1 MNTPICDFVKG
12 YSQGDFSRLH
22 MPGHKGQ
29 GPLGCEGLDITEISG
44 ADSLYQ
50 ASGIIAESEANTRA
64 LFNSGATFFAT
75 EGSSQ
80 CIRALLYLAVLAQG
94 PGDRPPLVLAG
105 RNAHQS
111 LISAAALLDL
121 ELAWLWPEAAD
132 FTLCACP
139 ISRAGLEQALAGLD
153 RPPAAVFLTS
163 PDYLGGLLDIKAL
176 AEVCHSRGIPLL
188 VDNAHGAYL
197 HFLEQPAH
205 PLDLGA
211 DACADSAHKTLP
223 VLTGGAYLQI
233 GNSAPPVFAQ
243 AARRTLALFG
253 STSPSYLILQSLDQA
268 NRFLAGEGPAQI
280 RQTAAQVA
288 GLKSRLALAG
298 WEILPGEAL
307 KLTLRGRPHGYSGGA
322 LAEQL
327 RQDRVEA
334 EYWDP
339 DHLTLMFST
348 GNQTLD
354 YQRIGAALGRLP
366 KKAPLARPWLAL
378 PRPERCLSPRAALF
392 SPAETVAAEAA
403 VGRVLVAPSTGCPPA
418 VPVAVSG
425 ERIGPEA
432 AAIFRY
438 YGTERLVVLKE
449 NGERICARG

>member
-1 MNTPICDFVKG
+1 MTPLTEAVEAYLAKG
-12 YSQGDFSRLH
+12 LARFH
-22 MPGHKGQ
+22 MPGHKGRAA
-29 GPLGCEGLDITEISG
+29 GLFDQVSEYDVTEVKG
-44 ADSLYQ
+44 TDSLYECKEAIRETERQYAALYESGDCLLSAGGSTLCIQ
-50 ASGIIAESEANTRA
+50 AMLATA
-64 LFNSGATFFAT
+64 L
-75 EGSSQ
+75 
-80 CIRALLYLAVLAQG
+80 R
-94 PGDRPPLVLAG
+94 PGEKFLIG
-105 RNAHQS
+105 RNCHSSAVN
-111 LISAAALLDL
+111 AAALCGF
-121 ELAWLWPEAAD
+121 EPVWLMKQTPEA
-132 FTLCACP
+132 
-139 ISRAGLEQALAGLD
+139 LEHALSE
-153 RPPAAVFLTS
+153 RPGVKAAYLTS
-163 PDYLGGLLDIKAL
+163 PDYFGTLADIAACSKICHEHGAL
-176 AEVCHSRGIPLL
+176 LL
-188 VDNAHGAYL
+188 VDNARGAHLPFFEKKL
-197 HFLEQPAH
+197 HPMH
-205 PLDLGA
+205 LGA